1 MDQEPDNFAARGEA
15 QNLAARTKPTAR
27 CEAQNPDAS
36 AGVSPEHAVQD
47 RIIGLLR
54 ERLGYEDLGDLSGRE
69 NACLDREA
77 LKRFLVGKQKLTPA
91 QADRAIAEL
100 AKRMVCTGH
109 GDLYN
114 VNKEVYFT
122 LRFPLPIPT
131 EPGKPM
137 KQVYFIDWV
146 NPLENTF
153 AVAEEVTV
161 RRQVAANGHRRPDV
175 VIWVNGIALCVI
187 ELKKANVSVAEG
199 IRQHYRNQQE
209 GEIPAFFAAA
219 QLLMAG
225 NESEGLKYATT
236 LTPEKYWVK
245 WVELART
252 RGGLARTRASAEPCR
267 TQASAEP
274 CRTRQGAEPGCTQA
288 GALLDRSF
296 AQMLAKERLLGF
308 IHDGVVFD
316 GGVKKVMRP
325 AQFFALEA
333 AKPRI
338 MRKESGIIWHS
349 QGSGKSLT
357 MVWLAQWIKE
367 HRPNARV
374 VIITDRDE
382 LDRQITNGFK
392 EAGESPYR
400 ATSGA
405 DLIATLNES
414 KKWLITTLIHKFGAG
429 NSPARGRAQNLPCGR
444 AQNTAVAAYD
454 LARERKLRGERS
466 AAAYLKELAER
477 LPPGFKAKGDVYV
490 FVDECHRTQ
499 GGVMNLAMKKIM
511 GPDVMLIG
519 FTGTPLLKSEKG
531 SLTSYANFGPFIHTY
546 KFDEAVADG
555 VVLDLRYEARDVEQ
569 DLAQGATFDALFE
582 HKTQNLLPSKKEE
595 LKKRWAR
602 MQHLFSA
609 KERIQRIVTDI
620 CMDMGVKPALREGW
634 GNAMLVCESVYQ
646 AYRFWA
652 AFSDELSPLKG
663 HCAVVTS
670 YDGEEP
676 GLSDGFTGEQ
686 LTEAEYKY
694 RMNRAM
700 RGDKS
705 PEEFEEW
712 AKKEFIDHPATM
724 KLLIVVDKL
733 LTGFDAP
740 PATYL
745 YIDKKMVD
753 HNLFQAICRVNRLNG
768 ERKQYGYI
776 IDYKHLFES
785 IKGAVADYTGGAFEN
800 FEREDVEGLLK
811 GRLEEGRKAL
821 EAALER
827 CDILSE
833 PVLPPKGL
841 DEYCD
846 YFAARGE
853 AQNLEARGEAQ
864 NLEARG
870 EAQNLE
876 AGVRLREDFYQ
887 ACIAAVRAWSDIAQE
902 TDEAGYSA
910 AEAEALKEKVRR
922 YDMLREAI
930 MKRMGDYV
938 DLKLYDAEMRALLDN
953 FVTAKH
959 ATKLADLEDF
969 SFLDLIQLDKN
980 GEGSVDPDFSEEVG
994 GERGV
999 AETLVANVR
1008 RYIFRKKETNP
1019 AEYDKFSE
1027 RINRLLEDYRKE
1039 KIEYGKLL
1047 AEIARMARELKDGKT
1062 AIDPRLDSEAKR
1074 NLCDNL
1080 GGDVELALK
1089 VYEAVDA
1096 NAKPG
1101 FRKNAIRRRKVE
1113 RAIEDALQGTDYN
1126 PLKVYELVERQG
1138 EFDSDSYMSDEPWM

>member
-1 MDQEPDNFAARGEA
+1 METNSKEIPVEALSPQSQPVEPPEG
-15 QNLAARTKPTAR
+15 
-27 CEAQNPDAS
+27 
-36 AGVSPEHAVQD
+36 GVSPERAVQR
-47 RIIGLLR
+47 RIVGMMCGR
-54 ERLGYEDLGDLSGRE
+54 MGYEYLGNFAERE
-69 NACLDREA
+69 NECLDREA
-77 LKRFLVGKQKLTPA
+77 LKAFLVGKQKLAPA
-91 QADRAIAEL
+91 LADRAIAEL
-100 AKRMVCTGH
+100 ARRMACTGH
-109 GDLYN
+109 GELYRA
-114 VNKEVYFT
+114 NKETYFT
-122 LRFPLPIPT
+122 LRYPLSVPT

-137 KQVYFIDWV
+137 KQVYFIDWEH
-146 NPLENTF
+146 PLENTF
-153 AVAEEVTV
+153 AVAEEVTI
-161 RRQVAANGHRRPDV
+161 RRQVAAAGHRRPDA

-236 LTPEKYWVK
+236 LTPEKYWTK
-245 WVELART
+245 WVELGT
-252 RGGLARTRASAEPCR
+252 EGKG
-267 TQASAEP
+267 P
-274 CRTRQGAEPGCTQA
+274 CRTRQGAGREE
-288 GALLDRSF
+288 GALDRAV
-296 AQMLAKERLLGF
+296 AQMLGKERLLGF

-325 AQFFALEA
+325 AQYFALEA

-349 QGSGKSLT
+349 QGTGKSLT

-367 HRPNARV
+367 HRPDARV

-382 LDRQITNGFK
+382 LDKPIANGFQ
-392 EAGESPYR
+392 EAGERPYR

-414 KKWLITTLIHKFGAG
+414 REWLVTTLIHKFGAG
-429 NSPARGRAQNLPCGR
+429 AGRERGGFAARGKAQDGG
-444 AQNTAVAAYD
+444 
-454 LARERKLRGERS
+454 ERDWERRGRGERP
-466 AAAYLKELAER
+466 AAVYLKELAER
-477 LPPGFKAKGDVYV
+477 LPPGFKAKGDVFV

-511 GPDVMLIG
+511 GPEVMLIG

-531 SLTSYANFGPFIHTY
+531 ALTSYANFGPFIHTY
-546 KFDEAVADG
+546 KFDEAVEDG
-555 VVLDLRYEARDVEQ
+555 VVLDLRYESRDVEQ
-569 DLAQGATFDALFE
+569 NLAESATFDALFE
-582 HKTQNLLPSKKEE
+582 HKTRNLAPAKKEE

-609 KERIQRIVTDI
+609 KERIQRIATDI
-620 CMDMGVKPALREGW
+620 CMDMGLKPALREGW

-652 AFSDELSPLKG
+652 MFNDELSPLKG

-670 YDGEEP
+670 YGGDEP
-676 GLSDGFTGEQ
+676 ELSEGFTGEQ
-686 LTEAEYKY
+686 LTEAEYKHK
-694 RMNRAM
+694 MNRAM
-700 RGDKS
+700 RGEKA

-712 AKKEFIDHPATM
+712 AKKEFVEHPATM

-745 YIDKKMVD
+745 YIDKKMAD

-768 ERKQYGYI
+768 ERKRYGYI

-785 IKGAVADYTGGAFEN
+785 IQGAVADYTNGAFGN
-800 FEREDVEGLLK
+800 FEKADVEGLLK
-811 GRLEEGRKAL
+811 GRLEEGRKSL

-827 CDILSE
+827 CDALSE
-833 PVLPPKGL
+833 PVLPPKGV

-853 AQNLEARGEAQ
+853 AQDGEA
-864 NLEARG
+864 G
-870 EAQNLE
+870 M
-876 AGVRLREDFYQ
+876 RLREDFYQ
-887 ACIAAVRAWSDIAQE
+887 ACVAAVRAWSEIALE

-910 AEAEALKEKVRR
+910 GEASALKGKVRH
-922 YDMLREAI
+922 YDLLREAI

-938 DLKLYDAEMRALLDN
+938 DLRLYDAEMRALLDN
-953 FVTAKH
+953 FVTARH
-959 ATKLADLEDF
+959 AVKLADLEDL
-969 SFLDLIQLDKN
+969 SFLDLIR
-980 GEGSVDPDFSEEVG
+980 PDGKGGGRVGRDFEAEVG

-1019 AEYDKFSE
+1019 AEYNRFSE

-1047 AEIARMARELKDGKT
+1047 GEIAKLARELKEGKGT
-1062 AIDPRLDSEAKR
+1062 VDVRLDTEAKR

-1126 PLKVYELVERQG
+1126 PLSVYELVERQG
-1138 EFDSDSYMSDEPWM
+1138 EFDGDSYMSDEPWM

>member
-1 MDQEPDNFAARGEA
+1 MENNNVESEVERPGA
-15 QNLAARTKPTAR
+15 
-27 CEAQNPDAS
+27 C
-36 AGVSPEHAVQD
+36 AGVASERAVQD

-54 ERLGYEDLGDLSGRE
+54 TKLGYEYLGNLSERE
-69 NACLDREA
+69 NTCLDRQA
-77 LKRFLVGKQKLTPA
+77 LKEFLVGKQKLEPA
-91 QADRAIAEL
+91 CADRAIAEL
-100 AKRMVCTGH
+100 AKRMACPSQA
-109 GDLYN
+109 DLYS
-114 VNKEVYFT
+114 VNKEVYLT
-122 LRFPLPIPT
+122 LRYPMPVAT

-137 KQVYFIDWV
+137 KQVYFIDWQH
-146 NPLENTF
+146 PLENNF
-153 AVAEEVTV
+153 SIAEEVTV
-161 RRQVAANGHRRPDV
+161 RRQIAANGHRRPDV

-187 ELKKANVSVAEG
+187 ELKKASVSVAEG
-199 IRQHYRNQQE
+199 IRQNYRNQQA

-236 LTPEKYWVK
+236 LTPEKYWLK
-245 WVELART
+245 WK
-252 RGGLARTRASAEPCR
+252 EPCGN
-267 TQASAEP
+267 P
-274 CRTRQGAEPGCTQA
+274 CAAPRWGKSEIKP
-288 GALLDRSF
+288 LVDRLF
-296 AQMLAKERLLGF
+296 AQMLDKERLLAF

-357 MVWLAQWIKE
+357 MAWLAQWIKE
-367 HRPNARV
+367 HRPDARV

-382 LDRQITNGFK
+382 LDKQITNGFK
-392 EAGESPYR
+392 EAGEKPYR

-405 DLIATLNES
+405 DLIATLNGSRER
-414 KKWLITTLIHKFGAG
+414 LITTLIHKFGANG
-429 NSPARGRAQNLPCGR
+429 PREKM
-444 AQNTAVAAYD
+444 D
-454 LARERKLRGERS
+454 ARERRLRGERS
-466 AAAYLKELAER
+466 AAVYLKELADK
-477 LPPGFKAKGDVYV
+477 LPPGFKAKGDIFV

-531 SLTSYANFGPFIHTY
+531 ALTSYANFGPFIHTY
-546 KFDEAVADG
+546 KFDEAVEDG
-555 VVLDLRYEARDVEQ
+555 VVLDLRYEARDIEQ
-569 DLAQGATFDALFE
+569 SLAEDVTFDSIFE
-582 HKTQNLLPSKKEE
+582 HKTRNLLPAKKEE

-602 MQHLFSA
+602 MQNLFSA
-609 KERIQRIVTDI
+609 KERVQRIVTDI
-620 CMDMGVKPALREGW
+620 CMDMGIKPALREGW

-652 AFSDELSPLKG
+652 MFSDVLSPLKDK
-663 HCAVVTS
+663 CAVVTS
-670 YDGEEP
+670 YGGDEP
-676 GLSDGFTGEQ
+676 GLSEAFTGEL
-686 LTEAEYKY
+686 LTEAEYKH
-694 RMNRAM
+694 RMNLAM
-700 RGDKS
+700 RGDRTS
-705 PEEFEEW
+705 EDFEEW
-712 AKKEFIDHPATM
+712 AKKEFVEHPAKM

-745 YIDKKMVD
+745 YIDKKMED

-768 ERKQYGYI
+768 EKKRYGYI

-785 IKGAVADYTGGAFEN
+785 IRGAVEDYTNGAFKN
-800 FEREDVEGLLK
+800 FEKEDVEGLLK

-833 PVLPPKGL
+833 PVLPPKSL
-841 DEYCD
+841 DAYCD
-846 YFAARGE
+846 YFVARDGDL
-853 AQNLEARGEAQ
+853 Q
-864 NLEARG
+864 
-870 EAQNLE
+870 
-876 AGVRLREDFYQ
+876 LREDFYQ

-902 TDEAGYSA
+902 TDEAGYSP
-910 AEAEALKEKVRR
+910 AEAAALKEKVRN

-930 MKRMGDYV
+930 MKRAGDFV
-938 DLKLYDAEMRALLDN
+938 DLKLYDAEMRSLLDN

-959 ATKLADLEDF
+959 ALKLADLEDL
-969 SFLDLIQLDKN
+969 SFLDLIKIDKDD
-980 GEGSVDPDFSEEVG
+980 GGSVDPDVESEVG

-1019 AEYDKFSE
+1019 AEYRKFSE

-1039 KIEYGKLL
+1039 KIEYRKLL
-1047 AEIARMARELKDGKT
+1047 AEIAKMGKELKGD
-1062 AIDPRLDSEAKR
+1062 ASVEDPRIDTEAKR
-1074 NLCDNL
+1074 SLCDNL
-1080 GGDVELALK
+1080 GGDADLALK
-1089 VYEAVDA
+1089 VFEAVGA
-1096 NAKPG
+1096 SAKPG
-1101 FRKNAIRRRKVE
+1101 FRRNAIRRRKVE
-1113 RAIEDALQGTDYN
+1113 MAIEDALQGTDFN
-1126 PLKVYELVERQG
+1126 PLAVYQIVEHQG
-1138 EFDSDSYMSDEPWM
+1138 EFDADSYMSDEPWM

>member
-1 MDQEPDNFAARGEA
+1 MENNNVESEVERPGA
-15 QNLAARTKPTAR
+15 
-27 CEAQNPDAS
+27 C
-36 AGVSPEHAVQD
+36 AGVASERAVQD
-47 RIIGLLR
+47 RISELLR
-54 ERLGYEDLGDLSGRE
+54 TKLGYEYLGNLSERE
-69 NACLDREA
+69 NSCLDRQA
-77 LKRFLVGKQKLTPA
+77 LKEFLVGRQKLEPA
-91 QADRAIAEL
+91 YADRAIAEL
-100 AKRMVCTGH
+100 AKRMACPSQA
-109 GDLYN
+109 DLYS
-114 VNKEVYFT
+114 VNKEVYLT
-122 LRFPLPIPT
+122 LRYPMPIAT

-137 KQVYFIDWV
+137 KQVYFIDWQH
-146 NPLENTF
+146 PLENNF
-153 AVAEEVTV
+153 SIAEEVTV
-161 RRQVAANGHRRPDV
+161 RRQIAANGHRRPDV

-187 ELKKANVSVAEG
+187 ELKKASVSVAEG
-199 IRQHYRNQQE
+199 IRQNYRNQQE

-236 LTPEKYWVK
+236 LTPEKYWLK
-245 WVELART
+245 WK
-252 RGGLARTRASAEPCR
+252 EPCGN
-267 TQASAEP
+267 P
-274 CRTRQGAEPGCTQA
+274 CAAPRWGKSEIKP
-288 GALLDRSF
+288 LVDRLF
-296 AQMLAKERLLGF
+296 AQMLDKERLLGF

-367 HRPNARV
+367 HRPDARV

-382 LDRQITNGFK
+382 LDKQITNGFK
-392 EAGESPYR
+392 EAGEKPYR

-405 DLIATLNES
+405 DLIATLNGSRER
-414 KKWLITTLIHKFGAG
+414 LITTLIHKFGARG
-429 NSPARGRAQNLPCGR
+429 EELGRTRPSAGQNPARGKAQNL
-444 AQNTAVAAYD
+444 ASAEEM
-454 LARERKLRGERS
+454 ARERRLRGERS
-466 AAAYLKELAER
+466 AAVYLKELADK
-477 LPPGFKAKGDVYV
+477 LPPGFKAKGDIFV

-531 SLTSYANFGPFIHTY
+531 ALTSYANFGPFIHTY
-546 KFDEAVADG
+546 KFDEAVEDG
-555 VVLDLRYEARDVEQ
+555 VVLDLRYEARDIEQ
-569 DLAQGATFDALFE
+569 SLAEDVTVDSIFE
-582 HKTQNLLPSKKEE
+582 RKTKNLLPAKKEE

-602 MQHLFSA
+602 MQNLFSA
-609 KERIQRIVTDI
+609 KERVQRIVTDI
-620 CMDMGVKPALREGW
+620 CMDMGIKPALREGW

-652 AFSDELSPLKG
+652 MFSDVLSPLKDK
-663 HCAVVTS
+663 CAVVTS
-670 YDGEEP
+670 YGGDEP
-676 GLSDGFTGEQ
+676 GLSEAFTGEQ
-686 LTEAEYKY
+686 LTEAEYKH
-694 RMNRAM
+694 RMNLAM
-700 RGDKS
+700 RGDKT
-705 PEEFEEW
+705 PEDFEEW
-712 AKKEFIDHPATM
+712 AKKEFVEHPAKM

-745 YIDKKMVD
+745 YIDKKMED

-768 ERKQYGYI
+768 EKKRYGYI

-785 IKGAVADYTGGAFEN
+785 IRGAVEDYTNGAFKN
-800 FEREDVEGLLK
+800 FEKEDVEGLLK

-846 YFAARGE
+846 YFLANDGDS
-853 AQNLEARGEAQ
+853 Q
-864 NLEARG
+864 
-870 EAQNLE
+870 
-876 AGVRLREDFYQ
+876 LREDFYQ

-902 TDEAGYSA
+902 TDEAGYSP
-910 AEAEALKEKVRR
+910 AEAAALKEKVRN
-922 YDMLREAI
+922 YDRLREAI
-930 MKRMGDYV
+930 MKRAGDFV
-938 DLKLYDAEMRALLDN
+938 DLKLYDAEMRSLLDN

-959 ATKLADLEDF
+959 ALKLADLEDL
-969 SFLDLIQLDKN
+969 SFLDLIKIDKDD
-980 GEGSVDPDFSEEVG
+980 GGSVDSDVESDVG

-1019 AEYDKFSE
+1019 AEYRKFSE

-1047 AEIARMARELKDGKT
+1047 AEIAKMGKELKGDST
-1062 AIDPRLDSEAKR
+1062 AADPRLDTEAKR
-1074 NLCDNL
+1074 SLCDNL
-1080 GGDVELALK
+1080 GGDADLALK
-1089 VYEAVDA
+1089 VFEAVGA
-1096 NAKPG
+1096 SAKPG
-1101 FRKNAIRRRKVE
+1101 FRRNAIRRRKVE
-1113 RAIEDALQGTDYN
+1113 MAIEDALQGTDFN
-1126 PLKVYELVERQG
+1126 PLAVYQIVEHQS
-1138 EFDSDSYMSDEPWM
+1138 EFDADSYMSDEPWM

>member
-1 MDQEPDNFAARGEA
+1 MKNDKLESEVPRPGA
-15 QNLAARTKPTAR
+15 
-27 CEAQNPDAS
+27 C
-36 AGVSPEHAVQD
+36 AGVVSERAVQD
-47 RIIGLLR
+47 RIIELLR
-54 ERLGYEDLGDLSGRE
+54 TKLGYEYLGNLSERE
-69 NACLDREA
+69 NTCLDKQA
-77 LKRFLVGKQKLTPA
+77 LKEFLVGKQKLEPA
-91 QADRAIAEL
+91 YADRAIAEL
-100 AKRMVCTGH
+100 AKRMACPSQA
-109 GDLYN
+109 DLYS
-114 VNKEVYFT
+114 VNKDVYLT
-122 LRFPLPIPT
+122 LRYPMPIAT

-137 KQVYFIDWV
+137 KQVYFIDWQH
-146 NPLENTF
+146 PLENNF
-153 AVAEEVTV
+153 SIAEEVTV

-199 IRQHYRNQQE
+199 IRQNYRNQQA

-236 LTPEKYWVK
+236 LTPEKYWLKWKEPSGNPCAMPRWGKAEVK
-245 WVELART
+245 PLV
-252 RGGLARTRASAEPCR
+252 
-267 TQASAEP
+267 
-274 CRTRQGAEPGCTQA
+274 
-288 GALLDRSF
+288 DRSF
-296 AQMLAKERLLGF
+296 AQMLDKERLLAF

-367 HRPNARV
+367 HRPDARV

-382 LDRQITNGFK
+382 LDKQITNGFK
-392 EAGESPYR
+392 EAGEKPYR

-405 DLIATLNES
+405 DLIATLNGSRER
-414 KKWLITTLIHKFGAG
+414 LITTLIHKFGANG
-429 NSPARGRAQNLPCGR
+429 PKEKL
-444 AQNTAVAAYD
+444 D
-454 LARERKLRGERS
+454 ARERRLRGERS
-466 AAAYLKELAER
+466 AAVYLKELADK
-477 LPPGFKAKGDVYV
+477 LPPGFKAKGDIFV

-531 SLTSYANFGPFIHTY
+531 ALTSYANFGPFIHTY
-546 KFDEAVADG
+546 KFDEAVEDG
-555 VVLDLRYEARDVEQ
+555 VVLDLRYEARDIEQ
-569 DLAQGATFDALFE
+569 NLAEDVTFDSIFE
-582 HKTQNLLPSKKEE
+582 RKTKNLLPAKKEE

-602 MQHLFSA
+602 MQNLFSA
-609 KERIQRIVTDI
+609 KERVQRIVTDI
-620 CMDMGVKPALREGW
+620 CMDMGIKPALRDGW

-652 AFSDELSPLKG
+652 MFSDVLSPLKDK
-663 HCAVVTS
+663 CAVVTS
-670 YDGEEP
+670 YGGDEP
-676 GLSDGFTGEQ
+676 GLSEAFTGEQ
-686 LTEAEYKY
+686 LTEAEYKHK
-694 RMNRAM
+694 MNLAM
-700 RGDKS
+700 RGDRT
-705 PEEFEEW
+705 PEDFEEW
-712 AKKEFIDHPATM
+712 AKKEFVEHPAKM

-745 YIDKKMVD
+745 YIDKKMED

-768 ERKQYGYI
+768 EKKRYGYI

-785 IKGAVADYTGGAFEN
+785 IRGAVEDYTNGAFKN
-800 FEREDVEGLLK
+800 FEKEDVEGLLK

-846 YFAARGE
+846 YFVARDGDS
-853 AQNLEARGEAQ
+853 Q
-864 NLEARG
+864 
-870 EAQNLE
+870 
-876 AGVRLREDFYQ
+876 LREDFYQ

-902 TDEAGYSA
+902 TDEAGYTA
-910 AEAEALKEKVRR
+910 AEAAALKEKVRH

-930 MKRMGDYV
+930 MKRAGDFV
-938 DLKLYDAEMRALLDN
+938 DLKLYDAEMRSLLDN

-959 ATKLADLEDF
+959 ALKLADLEDL
-969 SFLDLIQLDKN
+969 SFLDLIKIDKDD
-980 GEGSVDPDFSEEVG
+980 GGSVDPDVESDVG

-1019 AEYDKFSE
+1019 AEYRKFSE

-1039 KIEYGKLL
+1039 KIEYRKLL
-1047 AEIARMARELKDGKT
+1047 AEIAKMGKELKGDT
-1062 AIDPRLDSEAKR
+1062 AVEDPRLDTEAKR
-1074 NLCDNL
+1074 SLCDNL
-1080 GGDVELALK
+1080 GGDADLALK
-1089 VYEAVDA
+1089 VFEAVGA
-1096 NAKPG
+1096 SAKPG
-1101 FRKNAIRRRKVE
+1101 FRRNAIRRRKVE
-1113 RAIEDALQGTDYN
+1113 MAIEDALQGTDFN
-1126 PLKVYELVERQG
+1126 PLAVYQIVEHQS
-1138 EFDSDSYMSDEPWM
+1138 EFDADSYMSDEPWM

>member
-1 MDQEPDNFAARGEA
+1 MKNDKVESEVVSPGA
-15 QNLAARTKPTAR
+15 
-27 CEAQNPDAS
+27 C
-36 AGVSPEHAVQD
+36 AGVAPERAVQD
-47 RIIGLLR
+47 RIIELLR
-54 ERLGYEDLGDLSGRE
+54 TKLGYEYLGNLSERE
-69 NACLDREA
+69 NSCLDRQA
-77 LKRFLVGKQKLTPA
+77 LKEFLVGRQQLEPA
-91 QADRAIAEL
+91 YADRAIAEL
-100 AKRMVCTGH
+100 AKRMACPSQA
-109 GDLYN
+109 DLYS
-114 VNKEVYFT
+114 VNKEVYLT
-122 LRFPLPIPT
+122 LRYPMPVAT

-137 KQVYFIDWV
+137 KQVYFIDWQH
-146 NPLENTF
+146 PLENNF
-153 AVAEEVTV
+153 SIAEEVTV
-161 RRQVAANGHRRPDV
+161 RRQIAANGHRRPDV

-199 IRQHYRNQQE
+199 IRQNYRNQQA

-236 LTPEKYWVK
+236 LTPEKYWLK
-245 WVELART
+245 WKEPCGGGGDFAARGEELGRT
-252 RGGLARTRASAEPCR
+252 RPSAGQNPARGEVCDKA
-267 TQASAEP
+267 
-274 CRTRQGAEPGCTQA
+274 
-288 GALLDRSF
+288 ALFEKWGVKAFLDK
-296 AQMLAKERLLGF
+296 AMLQMLDKERLLAF

-367 HRPNARV
+367 HRPDARV

-382 LDRQITNGFK
+382 LDKQITNGFK
-392 EAGESPYR
+392 EAGEKPYR

-405 DLIATLNES
+405 DLIATLNGSRER
-414 KKWLITTLIHKFGAG
+414 LISTLIHKFGANG
-429 NSPARGRAQNLPCGR
+429 PKEKL
-444 AQNTAVAAYD
+444 D
-454 LARERKLRGERS
+454 ARERRLRGERS
-466 AAAYLKELAER
+466 AAVYLKELADK
-477 LPPGFKAKGDVYV
+477 LPPGFKAKGDIFV

-531 SLTSYANFGPFIHTY
+531 ALTSYANFGPFIHTY
-546 KFDEAVADG
+546 KFDEAVEDG
-555 VVLDLRYEARDVEQ
+555 VVLDLRYEARDIEQ
-569 DLAQGATFDALFE
+569 NLAEDVTFDSIFE
-582 HKTQNLLPSKKEE
+582 RKTKNLLPAKKEE

-602 MQHLFSA
+602 MQNLFSA
-609 KERIQRIVTDI
+609 KERVQRIVTDI
-620 CMDMGVKPALREGW
+620 CMDMGIKPALREGW

-652 AFSDELSPLKG
+652 MFSDVLSPLKDK
-663 HCAVVTS
+663 CAVVTS
-670 YDGEEP
+670 YGGDEP
-676 GLSDGFTGEQ
+676 GLSEAFTGEQ
-686 LTEAEYKY
+686 LTEAEYKH
-694 RMNRAM
+694 RMNLAM
-700 RGDKS
+700 RGDKT
-705 PEEFEEW
+705 PEDFEEW
-712 AKKEFIDHPATM
+712 AKKEFVEHPAKM

-745 YIDKKMVD
+745 YIDKKMED

-768 ERKQYGYI
+768 EKKRYGYI

-785 IKGAVADYTGGAFEN
+785 IRGAVEDYTNGAFKN
-800 FEREDVEGLLK
+800 FEKEDVEGLLK

-833 PVLPPKGL
+833 PVLPPKSL
-841 DEYCD
+841 DAYCD
-846 YFAARGE
+846 YFVARDGDL
-853 AQNLEARGEAQ
+853 QQ
-864 NLEARG
+864 
-870 EAQNLE
+870 
-876 AGVRLREDFYQ
+876 REDFYQ

-902 TDEAGYSA
+902 TDEAGYSP
-910 AEAEALKEKVRR
+910 AEAAALKEKVRN

-930 MKRMGDYV
+930 MKRAGDFV
-938 DLKLYDAEMRALLDN
+938 DLKLYDAEMRSLLDN

-959 ATKLADLEDF
+959 ALKLADLEDL
-969 SFLDLIQLDKN
+969 SFLDLIKIDKDN
-980 GEGSVDPDFSEEVG
+980 GGSVDPDVESDVG

-1019 AEYDKFSE
+1019 AEYRKFSE

-1047 AEIARMARELKDGKT
+1047 AEIAKMGKELKGDS
-1062 AIDPRLDSEAKR
+1062 AVADPRLDTEAKR
-1074 NLCDNL
+1074 SLCDNL
-1080 GGDVELALK
+1080 GGNADLALK
-1089 VYEAVDA
+1089 VFEAVGA
-1096 NAKPG
+1096 SAKPG
-1101 FRKNAIRRRKVE
+1101 FRRNAIRRRKVE
-1113 RAIEDALQGTDYN
+1113 MAIEDALQGTDFN
-1126 PLKVYELVERQG
+1126 PLAVYQIVEHQS
-1138 EFDSDSYMSDEPWM
+1138 EFDADSYMSDEPWM

>member
-1 MDQEPDNFAARGEA
+1 MPID
-15 QNLAARTKPTAR
+15 
-27 CEAQNPDAS
+27 S
-36 AGVSPEHAVQD
+36 EHVVQD
-47 RIIGLLR
+47 RIIALLR
-54 ERLGYEDLGDLSGRE
+54 DKLGYEVLGDLSARE
-69 NACLDREA
+69 NACLDRQA
-77 LKRFLVGKQKLTPA
+77 LKRFLVGKQKLTPV

-114 VNKEVYFT
+114 ANKETYLA
-122 LRFPLPIPT
+122 LRYPVPIAT

-137 KQVYFIDWV
+137 KQVYFIDWE

-161 RRQVAANGHRRPDV
+161 RRQVAANGTRRPDV
-175 VIWVNGIALCVI
+175 VVWVNGIALCVI

-209 GEIPAFFAAA
+209 GEIPAFFVAA

-236 LTPEKYWVK
+236 LTPEKYWAG
-245 WVELART
+245 WRELGT
-252 RGGLARTRASAEPCR
+252 YS
-267 TQASAEP
+267 
-274 CRTRQGAEPGCTQA
+274 TRQGAEQGIA
-288 GALLDRSF
+288 ALDLAFS
-296 AQMLAKERLLGF
+296 QMLGKERLLSF

-338 MRKESGIIWHS
+338 LRKESGIIWHS
-349 QGSGKSLT
+349 QGTGKSLT

-382 LDRQITNGFK
+382 LDRQITSGFQ
-392 EAGESPYR
+392 ETGERPYR
-400 ATSGA
+400 AKSGA
-405 DLIATLNES
+405 DLIETLNAS
-414 KKWLITTLIHKFGAG
+414 KEWLITTLLHKFGAG
-429 NSPARGRAQNLPCGR
+429 GPREPL
-444 AQNTAVAAYD
+444 D
-454 LARERKLRGERS
+454 ERERRLRGERS
-466 AAAYLKELAER
+466 AAVYLKELAER
-477 LPPGFKAKGDVYV
+477 LPSGFKAKGDVYV

-531 SLTSYANFGPFIHTY
+531 ALTSYANFGPFIHTY

-569 DLAQGATFDALFE
+569 NLAEDATFDALFE
-582 HKTQNLLPSKKEE
+582 HKTSGLSPAKKEA
-595 LKKRWAR
+595 LKKRWAQ
-602 MQHLFSA
+602 MQNLFSA
-609 KERIQRIVTDI
+609 KERVQRIVTDI
-620 CMDMGVKPALREGW
+620 CMDMGLKPALREGW

-646 AYRFWA
+646 AYRYWA
-652 AFSDELSPLKG
+652 LFNDMLSPLKD

-670 YDGEEP
+670 YGGDEP
-676 GLSDGFTGEQ
+676 ALSEGFTGEQ
-686 LTEAEYKY
+686 LTEAEYKH
-694 RMNRAM
+694 RMNQAM

-712 AKKEFIDHPATM
+712 AKREFIDHPATM

-745 YIDKKMVD
+745 YIDKKMED

-768 ERKQYGYI
+768 EQKRYGYI

-785 IKGAVADYTGGAFEN
+785 IRGAVADYTNGAFRN
-800 FEREDVEGLLK
+800 FEKEDVEGLLK
-811 GRLEEGRKAL
+811 GRLEEGRKSL
-821 EAALER
+821 EDALER
-827 CDILSE
+827 CDALSE

-846 YFAARGE
+846 WFCFDMAKTPAEEQE
-853 AQNLEARGEAQ
+853 AELAGKAQ
-864 NLEARG
+864 I
-870 EAQNLE
+870 
-876 AGVRLREDFYQ
+876 REDFYQ

-902 TDEAGYSA
+902 TDEAGYTA
-910 AEAEALKEKVRR
+910 AEAAALKEKVRN

-930 MKRMGDYV
+930 MRRAGDFV
-938 DLKLYDAEMRALLDN
+938 DLKRYDAEMRALLDN
-953 FVTAKH
+953 FVTARH
-959 ATKLADLEDF
+959 ASKLANLEDL
-969 SFLDLIQLDKN
+969 SFLDLVGQDGAN
-980 GEGSVDPDFSEEVG
+980 GPNGATEVAPYDEEALG

-1008 RYIFRKKETNP
+1008 RYVFRKKEANP
-1019 AEYDKFSE
+1019 AEYRKFSE
-1027 RINRLLEDYRKE
+1027 RINRLLEDYRRE
-1039 KIEYGKLL
+1039 KIEYRKLL
-1047 AEIARMARELKDGKT
+1047 AEIVKLAKELKGGD
-1062 AIDPRLDSEAKR
+1062 APVDARLDTEAKR

-1080 GGDVELALK
+1080 GGNVELALK
-1089 VYEAVDA
+1089 VYDAVDA
-1096 NAKPG
+1096 SAKPG

-1113 RAIEDALQGTDYN
+1113 MAIEDALQGTDFN
-1126 PLKVYELVERQG
+1126 PLAVYQVVEHQG

>member
-1 MDQEPDNFAARGEA
+1 MKNDKVESEVVSPGA
-15 QNLAARTKPTAR
+15 
-27 CEAQNPDAS
+27 C
-36 AGVSPEHAVQD
+36 AGVAPERAVQD
-47 RIIGLLR
+47 RIIELLR
-54 ERLGYEDLGDLSGRE
+54 TKLGYEYLGNLSERE
-69 NACLDREA
+69 NSCLDRQA
-77 LKRFLVGKQKLTPA
+77 LKEFLVGRQKLEPA
-91 QADRAIAEL
+91 YADRAIAEL
-100 AKRMVCTGH
+100 AKRMACPSQA
-109 GDLYN
+109 DLYS
-114 VNKEVYFT
+114 VNKEVYLT
-122 LRFPLPIPT
+122 LRYPMPVAT

-137 KQVYFIDWV
+137 KQVYFIDWQH
-146 NPLENTF
+146 PLENNF
-153 AVAEEVTV
+153 SIAEEVTV
-161 RRQVAANGHRRPDV
+161 RRQIAANGHRRPDV

-199 IRQHYRNQQE
+199 IRQNYRNQQA

-236 LTPEKYWVK
+236 LTPEKYWLK
-245 WVELART
+245 WK
-252 RGGLARTRASAEPCR
+252 EPCGAGNLDAR
-267 TQASAEP
+267 TQAQDIAVGGFGSRGEVCDKTALFEKW
-274 CRTRQGAEPGCTQA
+274 GVK
-288 GALLDRSF
+288 ALLDK
-296 AQMLAKERLLGF
+296 AMLQMLDKERLLAF

-367 HRPNARV
+367 HRPDARV

-382 LDRQITNGFK
+382 LDKQITNGFK
-392 EAGESPYR
+392 EVGEKPYR

-405 DLIATLNES
+405 ALIATLNGSRER
-414 KKWLITTLIHKFGAG
+414 LITTLIHKFGANG
-429 NSPARGRAQNLPCGR
+429 PKEKL
-444 AQNTAVAAYD
+444 D
-454 LARERKLRGERS
+454 ARERRLRGERS
-466 AAAYLKELAER
+466 VAVYLKELADK
-477 LPPGFKAKGDVYV
+477 LPPGFKAKGDIFV

-531 SLTSYANFGPFIHTY
+531 ALTSYANFGPFIHTY
-546 KFDEAVADG
+546 KFDEAVEDG

-569 DLAQGATFDALFE
+569 NLAEDVTFDSIFE
-582 HKTQNLLPSKKEE
+582 HKTKNLLPAKKEE

-602 MQHLFSA
+602 MQNLFSA
-609 KERIQRIVTDI
+609 KERVQRIVTDI
-620 CMDMGVKPALREGW
+620 CMDMGIKPALREGW

-646 AYRFWA
+646 AYRFWEM
-652 AFSDELSPLKG
+652 FSDLLSPLKDK
-663 HCAVVTS
+663 CAVVTS
-670 YDGEEP
+670 YGGDEP
-676 GLSDGFTGEQ
+676 GLSEAFTGEQ
-686 LTEAEYKY
+686 LTEAEYKH
-694 RMNRAM
+694 RMNLAM

-705 PEEFEEW
+705 PEDFEEW
-712 AKKEFIDHPATM
+712 AKKEFVEHPAKM

-745 YIDKKMVD
+745 YIDKKMED

-768 ERKQYGYI
+768 EKKRYGYI

-785 IKGAVADYTGGAFEN
+785 IRGAVEDYTNGAFKN
-800 FEREDVEGLLK
+800 FEKEDVEGLLK

-846 YFAARGE
+846 YFLAHDGDS
-853 AQNLEARGEAQ
+853 Q
-864 NLEARG
+864 
-870 EAQNLE
+870 
-876 AGVRLREDFYQ
+876 LREDFYQ

-902 TDEAGYSA
+902 TDEAGYSP
-910 AEAEALKEKVRR
+910 AEAAALKEKVRN

-930 MKRMGDYV
+930 MKRAGDFV
-938 DLKLYDAEMRALLDN
+938 DLKLYDAEMRSLLDN

-959 ATKLADLEDF
+959 ALKLADLEDL
-969 SFLDLIQLDKN
+969 SFLDLIKIDKDD
-980 GEGSVDPDFSEEVG
+980 GGSVDPDVESDVG

-1019 AEYDKFSE
+1019 AEYRKFSE

-1039 KIEYGKLL
+1039 KIEYRKLL
-1047 AEIARMARELKDGKT
+1047 AEIAKMGKELKGD
-1062 AIDPRLDSEAKR
+1062 AAVEDPRLDTEAKR
-1074 NLCDNL
+1074 SLCDNL
-1080 GGDVELALK
+1080 GGDADLALK
-1089 VYEAVDA
+1089 VFEAVGA
-1096 NAKPG
+1096 SAKPG
-1101 FRKNAIRRRKVE
+1101 FRRNAIRRRKVE
-1113 RAIEDALQGTDYN
+1113 MAIEDALQGTDFN
-1126 PLKVYELVERQG
+1126 PLAVYQIVEHQS
-1138 EFDSDSYMSDEPWM
+1138 EFDADSYMSDEPWM

>member
-1 MDQEPDNFAARGEA
+1 MKNDKVEGEVVSPGA
-15 QNLAARTKPTAR
+15 
-27 CEAQNPDAS
+27 C
-36 AGVSPEHAVQD
+36 AGVAPERAVQD
-47 RIIGLLR
+47 RIIELLR
-54 ERLGYEDLGDLSGRE
+54 IKLGYEYLGNLSERE
-69 NACLDREA
+69 NSCLDRQA
-77 LKRFLVGKQKLTPA
+77 LKEFLVGRQKLEPA
-91 QADRAIAEL
+91 YADRAIAEL
-100 AKRMVCTGH
+100 AKRMACPSQA
-109 GDLYN
+109 DLYS
-114 VNKEVYFT
+114 VNKEVYLT
-122 LRFPLPIPT
+122 LRYPMPVAT

-137 KQVYFIDWV
+137 KQVYFIDWQH
-146 NPLENTF
+146 PLENNF
-153 AVAEEVTV
+153 SIAEEVTV

-187 ELKKANVSVAEG
+187 ELKKASVSVAEG
-199 IRQHYRNQQE
+199 IRQNYRNQQA

-236 LTPEKYWVK
+236 LTPEKYWLK
-245 WVELART
+245 WK
-252 RGGLARTRASAEPCR
+252 EPCGN
-267 TQASAEP
+267 P
-274 CRTRQGAEPGCTQA
+274 CAAPRWGKSEIKP
-288 GALLDRSF
+288 LVDRLF
-296 AQMLAKERLLGF
+296 AQMLDKERLLAF

-367 HRPNARV
+367 HRPDARV

-382 LDRQITNGFK
+382 LDKQITNGFK
-392 EAGESPYR
+392 EAGEKPYR

-405 DLIATLNES
+405 DLIATLNGSRER
-414 KKWLITTLIHKFGAG
+414 LVTTLIHKFGANG
-429 NSPARGRAQNLPCGR
+429 PKEKL
-444 AQNTAVAAYD
+444 D
-454 LARERKLRGERS
+454 ARERRLRGERS
-466 AAAYLKELAER
+466 VAVYMKELADK
-477 LPPGFKAKGDVYV
+477 LPPGFKAKGDIFV

-531 SLTSYANFGPFIHTY
+531 ALTSYANFGPFIHTY
-546 KFDEAVADG
+546 KFDEAVEDG
-555 VVLDLRYEARDVEQ
+555 VVLDLRYEARDIEQ
-569 DLAQGATFDALFE
+569 NLAEDVTFDSIFE
-582 HKTQNLLPSKKEE
+582 RKTKNLLPAKKEE

-602 MQHLFSA
+602 MQNLFSA
-609 KERIQRIVTDI
+609 KERVQRIVTDI
-620 CMDMGVKPALREGW
+620 CMDMGIKPALREGW

-652 AFSDELSPLKG
+652 MFSDVLSPLKDK
-663 HCAVVTS
+663 CAVVTS
-670 YDGEEP
+670 YGGDEP
-676 GLSDGFTGEQ
+676 GLSEAFTGEQ
-686 LTEAEYKY
+686 LTEAEYKH
-694 RMNRAM
+694 RMNLAM
-700 RGDKS
+700 RGDKT
-705 PEEFEEW
+705 PEDFEEW
-712 AKKEFIDHPATM
+712 AKKEFVEHPAKM

-745 YIDKKMVD
+745 YIDKKMED

-768 ERKQYGYI
+768 EKKRYGYI

-785 IKGAVADYTGGAFEN
+785 IRGAVEDYTNGAFKN
-800 FEREDVEGLLK
+800 FEKEDVEGLLK

-846 YFAARGE
+846 YFVARTGDS
-853 AQNLEARGEAQ
+853 Q
-864 NLEARG
+864 
-870 EAQNLE
+870 
-876 AGVRLREDFYQ
+876 LREDFYQ
-887 ACIAAVRAWSDIAQE
+887 ACIAAVRAWGDIAQE
-902 TDEAGYSA
+902 TDEAGYTA
-910 AEAEALKEKVRR
+910 AEAAALKEKVRN

-930 MKRMGDYV
+930 MKRAGDFA

-959 ATKLADLEDF
+959 ALKIADLEDL
-969 SFLDLIQLDKN
+969 SFLDLIKIDKDD
-980 GEGSVDPDFSEEVG
+980 GGSVDPDVESEVG

-1019 AEYDKFSE
+1019 AEYRKFSE

-1039 KIEYGKLL
+1039 KIEYRKLL
-1047 AEIARMARELKDGKT
+1047 AEIAKMGKELKGDS
-1062 AIDPRLDSEAKR
+1062 AVADPRLDTEAKR
-1074 NLCDNL
+1074 SLCDNL
-1080 GGDVELALK
+1080 GGDADLALK
-1089 VYEAVDA
+1089 VFEAVGA
-1096 NAKPG
+1096 SAKPG
-1101 FRKNAIRRRKVE
+1101 FRRNAIRRRKVE
-1113 RAIEDALQGTDYN
+1113 MAIEDALQGTDFN
-1126 PLKVYELVERQG
+1126 PLAVYQIVEHQS
-1138 EFDSDSYMSDEPWM
+1138 EFDADSYMSDEPWM